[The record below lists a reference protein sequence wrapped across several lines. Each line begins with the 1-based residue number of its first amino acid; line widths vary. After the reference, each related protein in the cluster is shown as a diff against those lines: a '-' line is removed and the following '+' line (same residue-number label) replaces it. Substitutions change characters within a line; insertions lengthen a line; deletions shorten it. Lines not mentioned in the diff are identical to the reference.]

1 MRSVLTLMV
10 LGSACGFSPV
20 EEQRIEAPTTEAP
33 VVTAVVPEKKVETAR
48 LLESGTFQRPL
59 KDVTS
64 PATLTLDDTTVF
76 CSALGYGSS
85 FLKVSV
91 PALDELAHFNHRV
104 SVLGLPCAAA
114 GACTDTF
121 GPESILQGNP
131 GVEQVSIRVV
141 LTEVLRFDA
150 TANTCTRQLEET
162 VTTSV
167 RGVPLRHHAEDEPV
181 SVPVERCVTAA
192 FER

>member
-1 MRSVLTLMV
+1 MRRVLTLMV
-10 LGSACGFSPV
+10 LGSACGFAPV
-20 EEQRIEAPTTEAP
+20 EEQRVEAPTTQTP
-33 VVTAVVPEKKVETAR
+33 VVTPLAREMKVETAR
-48 LLESGTFQRPL
+48 WLESGTFERPL

-64 PATLTLDDTTVF
+64 PAELTLDDTTVF

-91 PALDELAHFNHRV
+91 PALDDLAHFDHRV
-104 SVLGLPCAAA
+104 SALGLPCAAA

-121 GPESILQGNP
+121 GPESILQGEP
-131 GVEQVSIRVV
+131 GVERVLIRVV

-150 TANTCTRQLEET
+150 TANTCTRQLQET

-167 RGVPLRHHAEDEPV
+167 RGVPLRHHAEDV
-181 SVPVERCVTAA
+181 ATSVPVEQCATAA

>member
-20 EEQRIEAPTTEAP
+20 EEQQVEAPTKEAP
-33 VVTAVVPEKKVETAR
+33 VVTALPPVKKLETAR
-48 LLESGTFQRPL
+48 GMESGTFQTTL

-64 PATLTLDDTTVF
+64 PAELTLDDTTVF
-76 CSALGYGSS
+76 CSALGYGTS

-121 GPESILQGNP
+121 GPESILQGSP
-131 GVEQVSIRVV
+131 GVEQVLIRVV
-141 LTEVLRFDA
+141 LTEVLQFDA
-150 TANTCTRQLEET
+150 SASTCTRQLQET

-167 RGVPLRHHAEDEPV
+167 RGVALRHHAEDEAVP
-181 SVPVERCVTAA
+181 VPVERCLTAA
-192 FER
+192 D